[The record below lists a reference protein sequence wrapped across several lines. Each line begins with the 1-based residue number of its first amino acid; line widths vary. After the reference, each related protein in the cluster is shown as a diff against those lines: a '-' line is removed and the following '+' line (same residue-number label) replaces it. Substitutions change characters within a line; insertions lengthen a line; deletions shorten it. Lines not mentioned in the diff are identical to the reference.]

1 MPVEI
6 TMPRLS
12 DTMEKG
18 TVVSW
23 HVKEGDTVSSGD
35 VIADIETDKATMEL
49 QTFDDGTV
57 AKLSVSEGSQVPVG
71 TTILILA
78 GKGESVEDAAGSGG
92 ESAGSGVGGEKAE
105 KPAKAREQHT
115 PGARVRSDEPDED
128 DGVKRAIEG
137 VGFHR
142 RVVDAAEHGVS
153 NVVAR
158 THRPTAGGGG
168 RGETGGGSGGGRVF
182 ASPLA
187 RKVAAEE
194 GVSLEGLTGTGPGG
208 RIVRKDVE
216 DAVAAGVSSE
226 TGASGG
232 RAGGEREERAAV
244 RPSVALPPRGAAL
257 EEKTVP
263 LSGMRETIA
272 KRLVESK
279 TTIPHYQ
286 VTVSVRMDALMDLRE
301 QLNEQL
307 ESQGVKLSVNDFLVR
322 ACALAMHQH
331 PYVNSSWE
339 PKGPAIKL
347 HGRVNVGVAIALPEE
362 RGGGLVVATL
372 RDADHAGLRQ
382 ISSETRRLAKKARE
396 KGLTI
401 EEMSDATFTI
411 SNLGMF
417 GVDHFTAIIN
427 PPNVAILAVG
437 RTMEKPFVEYNEDGE
452 PELVVGHEMAM
463 TMSSDHRVV
472 DGAMAAGYLNTV
484 KELLESPAALLV

>member
-1 MPVEI
+1 MAIEI

-57 AKLSVSEGSQVPVG
+57 AKLAVGEGSQVPVG

-78 GKGESVEDAAGSGG
+78 GKGESVEEAAKGGGAAKAAAASAAGSIEHHEAGG
-92 ESAGSGVGGEKAE
+92 
-105 KPAKAREQHT
+105 
-115 PGARVRSDEPDED
+115 RVRIEDPDQD

-142 RVVDAAEHGVS
+142 RVVEAAEHGVS

-158 THRPTAGGGG
+158 THRATASGHG
-168 RGETGGGSGGGRVF
+168 RGEATGRVF

-187 RKVAAEE
+187 RKIAAEE
-194 GVSLEGLTGTGPGG
+194 GVSLEGLTGSGPSG
-208 RIVRKDVE
+208 RIVRRDVE
-216 DAVAAGVSSE
+216 EALAGGGVGAVPRVTLPP
-226 TGASGG
+226 TGAVL
-232 RAGGEREERAAV
+232 EERT
-244 RPSVALPPRGAAL
+244 VAL
-257 EEKTVP
+257 T
-263 LSGMRETIA
+263 GMRETIA

-286 VTVSVRMDALMDLRE
+286 VTVSVRMDALLTLRE
-301 QLNEQL
+301 ELNEQL

-322 ACALAMHQH
+322 ACGLAMHQH

-347 HGRVNVGVAIALPEE
+347 HGRVNIGVAISLPEE

-382 ISSETRRLAKKARE
+382 ISGETRRLAKKARE
-396 KGLTI
+396 KGLTLD
-401 EEMSDATFTI
+401 EMADATFTI

-437 RTMEKPFVEYNEDGE
+437 RAIEKPFVEYGEDGE

-472 DGAMAAGYLNTV
+472 DGAMAAAYLNTV

>member
-57 AKLSVSEGSQVPVG
+57 AKLAVGEGSQVPVG

-78 GKGESVEDAAGSGG
+78 GKGESVEEAVRGGGG
-92 ESAGSGVGGEKAE
+92 EAAE
-105 KPAKAREQHT
+105 KPGKPREQHT
-115 PGARVRSDEPDED
+115 PGARVRSTEPDED

-158 THRPTAGGGG
+158 THRPTTGSGGG
-168 RGETGGGSGGGRVF
+168 RGETTPGGRRVF

-187 RKVAAEE
+187 RKIAAEE
-194 GVSLEGLTGTGPGG
+194 GVPLEGLTGTGPGG

-216 DAVAAGVSSE
+216 EALAGGASAGGAAAGS
-226 TGASGG
+226 
-232 RAGGEREERAAV
+232 RHERAAS
-244 RPSVALPPRGAAL
+244 RPALTLPPRGTSL

-286 VTVSVRMDALMDLRE
+286 VTVSARMDALMDLRE
-301 QLNEQL
+301 QLNTQL

-347 HGRVNVGVAIALPEE
+347 HGRVNIGVAIALPEE

-382 ISSETRRLAKKARE
+382 ISAETRRLAMKARE
-396 KGLTI
+396 KGLTLD
-401 EEMSDATFTI
+401 EMADATFTI

-437 RTMEKPFVEYNEDGE
+437 RAIEKPFVEYDENGE

-472 DGAMAAGYLNTV
+472 DGAMAAAYLNTV
-484 KELLESPAALLV
+484 KDLLESPAALLV